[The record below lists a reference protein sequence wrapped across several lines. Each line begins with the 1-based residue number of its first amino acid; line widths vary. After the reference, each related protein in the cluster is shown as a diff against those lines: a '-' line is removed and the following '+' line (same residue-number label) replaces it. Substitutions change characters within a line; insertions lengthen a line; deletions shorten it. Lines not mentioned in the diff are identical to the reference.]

1 MMTRRQAI
9 RTAVVSLTAM
19 AATSKWSQLAAQPA
33 LPLPAPPAPTGPFKL
48 PPLPYAFDALEPHID
63 AKTMEIHHDKHHM
76 TYVGNLN
83 RAVADYPDLQKKS
96 VEDLIRNLST
106 LPEKA
111 RTAIRNHGGGHAN
124 HAMFWQALKKNDG
137 AKPTGE
143 LAKSIDKKFSSFVGF
158 QEQFTKA
165 AAGVFGSGWAWLT
178 IDPSKELRVE
188 TTPNQDSPLSAGR
201 TPLLGIDVWE
211 HAYYL
216 KYQNRRADYV
226 AEFYHVI
233 NWDFV
238 AERYQKSAG

>member
-9 RTAVVSLTAM
+9 RTAVVSVTAM
-19 AATSKWSQLAAQPA
+19 AATSKLSRLAAQPA
-33 LPLPAPPAPTGPFKL
+33 FPAATPPPPPGPFKL

-76 TYVGNLN
+76 AYVGNLN

-96 VEDLIRNLST
+96 VEDLLRNLST

-124 HAMFWQALKKNDG
+124 HAFFWQMLKKNDG

-143 LAKSIDKKFSSFVGF
+143 LAKSIEKKFTSFMGF

-165 AAGVFGSGWAWLT
+165 AAGIFGSGWAWLS

-188 TTPNQDSPLSAGR
+188 TTLNQDSPLSAGR

-216 KYQNRRADYV
+216 KHQFRRADYI

-238 AERYQKSAG
+238 AERYQKTAG

>member
-9 RTAVVSLTAM
+9 RTAVVSVTAM
-19 AATSKWSQLAAQPA
+19 AATSKLSRLAAQPG
-33 LPLPAPPAPTGPFKL
+33 LPLPAPAAPPGPFKL

-76 TYVGNLN
+76 AYVGNLN
-83 RAVADYPDLQKKS
+83 RAVVDYPDLQKKS
-96 VEDLIRNLST
+96 VEDLLRNLST

-111 RTAIRNHGGGHAN
+111 RPGIRNQGGGHAN
-124 HAMFWQALKKNDG
+124 HAFFWQMLKKNNG

-143 LAKSIDKKFSSFVGF
+143 LAKSIEKKFTSFMGF

-165 AAGVFGSGWAWLT
+165 AAGIFGSGWAWLS
-178 IDPSKELRVE
+178 IDSSKELRVE

-216 KYQNRRADYV
+216 KHQFRRADYI

-238 AERYQKSAG
+238 AERYQKMAG

>member
-9 RTAVVSLTAM
+9 RTAVLSVTAM
-19 AATSKWSQLAAQPA
+19 AATSKLSRLAAQPG
-33 LPLPAPPAPTGPFKL
+33 LPLPAPAAPPGPFKL

-76 TYVGNLN
+76 AYVGNLN

-96 VEDLIRNLST
+96 VEDLLRNLST

-124 HAMFWQALKKNDG
+124 HAFFWQMLKKNDG

-143 LAKSIDKKFSSFVGF
+143 LAKSIEKKFTSFTGF

-165 AAGVFGSGWAWLT
+165 AAGIFGSGWAWLS

-216 KYQNRRADYV
+216 KHQFRRADYI

-238 AERYQKSAG
+238 AERYQKTAG

>member
-9 RTAVVSLTAM
+9 RTTVVSVTAM
-19 AATSKWSQLAAQPA
+19 AATSKLSPLAAQPG
-33 LPLPAPPAPTGPFKL
+33 LPLPAPAAPPGPFKL

-76 TYVGNLN
+76 AYVGNLN

-96 VEDLIRNLST
+96 VEDLLRNLST

-111 RTAIRNHGGGHAN
+111 RTAIRNQGGGHAN
-124 HAMFWQALKKNDG
+124 HAFFWQMLKKNDG

-143 LAKSIDKKFSSFVGF
+143 LAKSIEKKFVSFMGF

-165 AAGVFGSGWAWLT
+165 AVGIFGSGWAWLS

-216 KYQNRRADYV
+216 KHQFRRADYI

-238 AERYQKSAG
+238 AERYQKTAG